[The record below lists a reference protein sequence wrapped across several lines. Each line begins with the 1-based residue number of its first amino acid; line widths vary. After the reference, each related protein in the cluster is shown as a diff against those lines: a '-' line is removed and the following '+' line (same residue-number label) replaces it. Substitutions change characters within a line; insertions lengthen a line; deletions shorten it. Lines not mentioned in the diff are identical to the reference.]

1 MMRHIHALLVLLCAL
16 ATPSFAEQ
24 APADPNVA
32 LRAKLAEIDAALE
45 QRRQEV
51 VTLEAAPAAEGSERA
66 ALAQAKALEARRA
79 EQETKLEALRQAE
92 TAKNQA
98 VSDKLAEVWPT
109 WAVPAPVAAVAEE
122 PALDLVPVLP
132 ATSAPAQAEPA
143 TASPTATGGQ
153 RDWRAELA
161 ALPPDPIDLRG
172 LPRRVL
178 TLPAAELVQN
188 PGDPE
193 SKTVPLAT
201 FSILYVFGEA
211 EDAGQT
217 WLAVGLDGQRAD
229 GWLRANLAEDWRTM
243 LVMQYA
249 TKGDRNPV
257 LFFKNAEAIHSILED
272 GIFGHDALN
281 KTYQEIAKGQY
292 SGSDIIATE
301 PRLAVKTDDRPYL
314 MPILGFQKGFFA
326 DEAVDTQLLELA
338 AVTLQPEARDG
349 APMVRDASV
358 DVASEEVKNFKV
370 GVAFVIDTTT
380 SMGPYIERVKSF
392 VTEVQGQAEAQNVG
406 GKIDIAI
413 LGFRGSTSEDNRLE
427 YETRIFRDFG
437 APLGAEDLKKQ
448 VAAIKPSKVPT
459 ANWREDAFAGLTD
472 AIEKLD
478 WGKVD
483 SRIVFLVT
491 DASPRTLGDLR
502 ARDPSQG
509 PRSVGALAAQNNI
522 AILTLHMQ
530 TQEAR
535 QVSIKTDKEDDVERG
550 KLIYPELR
558 GAGVGGLGTYFQLAG
573 NSAKDFEA
581 GLNRLASQIVAS
593 LAQLSRGEV
602 LADLRADTNPVLD
615 EEVNALKDGAG
626 GIVIDSAEKAG
637 LISSAVLSE
646 MFRYQQEYLGAR
658 NGVEAPAF
666 YRAWAA
672 DRDLLSP
679 ETRSLNV
686 SVFMTRQQLGDLSA
700 KLDDVVQR
708 LEAKESGLGDFFS
721 EVQQQA
727 SSAAV
732 DPNLAQFLPSYLDEL
747 PYGSPFIN
755 LTAEAWQSLG
765 QAGQLDLLSDVK
777 EKIGI
782 YRRINST
789 EAGWFKLSDRDGA
802 EQVYPLPLSQLP

>member
-1 MMRHIHALLVLLCAL
+1 MMRHIHALLVMLCAL

-24 APADPNVA
+24 VPADPNVA
-32 LRAKLAEIDAALE
+32 MRAKLAEIEAALE

-51 VTLEAAPAAEGSERA
+51 VTLEATPAAEGSERA

-79 EQETKLEALRQAE
+79 EQVSKLESLRQAE
-92 TAKNQA
+92 TATNQA
-98 VSDKLAEVWPT
+98 VSDKLAEVWPI
-109 WAVPAPVAAVAEE
+109 WAAPAPTAAVAEE
-122 PALDLVPVLP
+122 PALDLVSILP
-132 ATSAPAQAEPA
+132 AAPAPVQV
-143 TASPTATGGQ
+143 TASAEATGALM
-153 RDWRAELA
+153 DWRAEFA
-161 ALPPDPIDLRG
+161 ALPADPTDLRG

-188 PGDPE
+188 PSDPA

-217 WLAVGLDGQRAD
+217 WLAVGLDAHRAD

-249 TKGDRNPV
+249 TKGDRQPV

-281 KTYQEIAKGQY
+281 ETYQEIAKGQY

-338 AVTLQPEARDG
+338 AVTLQPEGRDG
-349 APMVRDASV
+349 APIIRDTSV
-358 DVASEEVKNFKV
+358 EVTSEEVKNFKV

-380 SMGPYIERVKSF
+380 SMGPYIDRVKSF
-392 VTEVQGQAEAQNVG
+392 VTEVQAQAEAQSVG

-413 LGFRGSTSEDNRLE
+413 VGFRGSTSEESRLE

-448 VAAIKPSKVPT
+448 VTAIKPSKVPT

-502 ARDPSQG
+502 ARDPSLG

-530 TQEAR
+530 TEEAR
-535 QVSIKTDKEDDVERG
+535 QISIKTDKEDDVERG

-573 NSAKDFEA
+573 NSAKDFEV

-602 LADLRADTNPVLD
+602 LADLGADANPVLD
-615 EEVNALKDGAG
+615 EEVKALKDGTG
-626 GIVIDSAEKAG
+626 GIVIDSAEKAE

-679 ETRSLNV
+679 TTRSLNV

-700 KLDDVVQR
+700 KLDDVVQQ
-708 LEAKESGLGDFFS
+708 LEAKESGLGDFFA

-732 DPNLAQFLPSYLDEL
+732 DPNLAQFLPSYLEEL

-755 LTAEAWQSLG
+755 LTAEGWQSLG

-782 YRRINST
+782 YRRVNST